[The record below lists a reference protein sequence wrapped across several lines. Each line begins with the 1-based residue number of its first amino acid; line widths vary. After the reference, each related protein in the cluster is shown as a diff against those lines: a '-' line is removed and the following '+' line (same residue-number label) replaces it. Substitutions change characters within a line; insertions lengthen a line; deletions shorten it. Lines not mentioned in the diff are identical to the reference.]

1 MENARHVVEDKC
13 TVRDAASTGSSS
25 GRPGVFPQGPALSRQ
40 TRPALTLIR
49 TRQSPSSSGRA
60 AVTPQPAPA
69 RTTTLTGLAH
79 FQKEM
84 EASISRLLQLTT
96 DLEIATTLPSQ
107 SDNSDCAGP
116 QVWTAFQPSLCEDR
130 PLQVDSYDCK
140 QKPKKHV
147 DTPDAVVK
155 SSPPPPPQGMINTPQ
170 SIPTSDNHTQISA
183 QPPMTHGRQKPTEVT
198 KVPGWSDGASRSS
211 SVCGSRPV
219 PPPSTSELLLVL
231 RGLLDLIDQHWR
243 GNFSLHL
250 NPVFLGGSCIAVPA

>member
-1 MENARHVVEDKC
+1 M
-13 TVRDAASTGSSS
+13 
-25 GRPGVFPQGPALSRQ
+25 PILS
-40 TRPALTLIR
+40 A
-49 TRQSPSSSGRA
+49 
-60 AVTPQPAPA
+60 
-69 RTTTLTGLAH
+69 
-79 FQKEM
+79 
-84 EASISRLLQLTT
+84 

-198 KVPGWSDGASRSS
+198 KVHLIISVLGENTSREVPLRQLGRISS
-211 SVCGSRPV
+211 YHSVCVCNVEIIP
-219 PPPSTSELLLVL
+219 
-231 RGLLDLIDQHWR
+231 
-243 GNFSLHL
+243 
-250 NPVFLGGSCIAVPA
+250 

>member
-1 MENARHVVEDKC
+1 MFCLIDSDNQALPRLSSSLRTTISPNRFKVKRRVTFLEDYTDAPTTTTSSSDAVSMENARHVVEDKC

-96 DLEIATTLPSQ
+96 GELAWRANKAAAIQYNTDDDWYDLTL
-107 SDNSDCAGP
+107 DVGE
-116 QVWTAFQPSLCEDR
+116 F
-130 PLQVDSYDCK
+130 
-140 QKPKKHV
+140 
-147 DTPDAVVK
+147 
-155 SSPPPPPQGMINTPQ
+155 
-170 SIPTSDNHTQISA
+170 
-183 QPPMTHGRQKPTEVT
+183 THLH
-198 KVPGWSDGASRSS
+198 SC
-211 SVCGSRPV
+211 VC
-219 PPPSTSELLLVL
+219 
-231 RGLLDLIDQHWR
+231 
-243 GNFSLHL
+243 LHL
-250 NPVFLGGSCIAVPA
+250 FT